1 MWKCSCGQRNFPP
14 QEEKLSFSLPFTHEK
29 KLNISTFSRNSRKNL
44 SLGFKRGKKNFSN
57 FSRFSVLFGKYSA
70 GNLFFTQFQTLN
82 FSFLLVFPFRL
93 EKMSVMIKWKKKNN
107 NNSVK
112 MFLEKGKK
120 KISCVKLD
128 ASLFPRFIF
137 LLKFIFHKWIN
148 TKVQC
153 LKQLEKISHRMTK
166 TFSPTL
172 FHSRRKKNFPLK
184 K

>member
-1 MWKCSCGQRNFPP
+1 MWKCSCGQKNFPP
-14 QEEKLSFSLPFTHEK
+14 QEEKLYFSLPFTHEK
-29 KLNISTFSRNSRKNL
+29 KQNISTFSRNSRKNL
-44 SLGFKRGKKNFSN
+44 SLGFTRGKKNFWN
-57 FSRFSVLFGKYSA
+57 FSRFSVLLEIFCRESVFHSVS
-70 GNLFFTQFQTLN
+70 NTELFFPPG
-82 FSFLLVFPFRL
+82 FPFL
-93 EKMSVMIKWKKKNN
+93 SWKDVVCNDKVKQNN

-153 LKQLEKISHRMTK
+153 LKELEKISHRMTK

>member
-1 MWKCSCGQRNFPP
+1 MFLRT
-14 QEEKLSFSLPFTHEK
+14 EKLSSPGGKTLFFSPFHTWK
-29 KLNISTFSRNSRKNL
+29 KTFLLFLGILGKTFHLVLHGERKTSGISPGSPFYW
-44 SLGFKRGKKNFSN
+44 
-57 FSRFSVLFGKYSA
+57 KYSA

-93 EKMSVMIKWKKKNN
+93 EKMLSVMIKWKKIIIIVWKC
-107 NNSVK
+107 SLRK
-112 MFLEKGKK
+112 EKKRFHVWNWMQVY
-120 KISCVKLD
+120 SPD
-128 ASLFPRFIF
+128 LFFF
-137 LLKFIFHKWIN
+137 LKFIFHKWIN

>member
-1 MWKCSCGQRNFPP
+1 MWKCSCRLKRFSPL
-14 QEEKLSFSLPFTHEK
+14 EEKLSFSLPFTHEK

-44 SLGFKRGKKNFSN
+44 SLGFKRGKKNFWN

-93 EKMSVMIKWKKKNN
+93 EKMLSVMIKWNKIIIIVWKCSLRK
-107 NNSVK
+107 
-112 MFLEKGKK
+112 EKK

-153 LKQLEKISHRMTK
+153 LKQLDKISHRMTK